1 MLSVAFRSHPVRCWR
16 RCALAGQTNAPVL
29 ALWEFDGW
37 AAPTAERP
45 LGLRF
50 VLLEDGRVMF
60 SPDEPAID
68 GLIPNAFFQA
78 RLTDAEIDAL
88 AEPMSAILQA
98 QADQE
103 YHPDKSR
110 GWTAFIF
117 RDAKTGAER
126 RAEVA
131 GHPCLA
137 KGRVFSATAPVAGL
151 KANQNSAARA
161 ALSPAMREVCNRLAG
176 FHHASTQVLVAGR
189 GARIAAAALTYWVI
203 GIAVTLL

>member
-1 MLSVAFRSHPVRCWR
+1 MFR
-16 RCALAGQTNAPVL
+16 ALFALIFAVLLVPIAQAGQSSAPLL

-50 VLLEDGRVMF
+50 LLLDDGRVMF

-68 GLIPNAFFQA
+68 RLIPNAFFQA
-78 RLTDAEIDAL
+78 RLTEMEIDAL
-88 AEPMSAILQA
+88 SKAMSAILQA

-117 RDAKTGAER
+117 RDANTGAER

-137 KGRVFSATAPVAGL
+137 KGRVFSATAPVTGL
-151 KANQNSAARA
+151 RANQNSADRA

-176 FHHASTQVLVAGR
+176 FHHASTESWSPQAVP
-189 GARIAAAALTYWVI
+189 AL
-203 GIAVTLL
+203 LPQR

>member
-1 MLSVAFRSHPVRCWR
+1 MLRSLFALTIFALLAPSAQAGQPTRHCWR
-16 RCALAGQTNAPVL
+16 SGSSTAGPRRRPNGRWVALRAAGGWPRHVL
-29 ALWEFDGW
+29 ARRTGDRR
-37 AAPTAERP
+37 T
-45 LGLRF
+45 
-50 VLLEDGRVMF
+50 
-60 SPDEPAID
+60 
-68 GLIPNAFFQA
+68 IPNAFFQA
-78 RLTDAEIDAL
+78 RLTIGNRRAGG
-88 AEPMSAILQA
+88 
-98 QADQE
+98 ADVRD
-103 YHPDKSR
+103 PAGPGGPGVPSDKSH

-176 FHHASTQVLVAGR
+176 FHHASTESWSPEAVP
-189 GARIAAAALTYWVI
+189 AL
-203 GIAVTLL
+203 LPQR

>member
-1 MLSVAFRSHPVRCWR
+1 MFRSLT
-16 RCALAGQTNAPVL
+16 ALALSLLLASPAQAGQSNAPLL

-50 VLLEDGRVMF
+50 LLLDDGRVMF
-60 SPDEPAID
+60 SLDEPAID

-78 RLTDAEIDAL
+78 RLTNAEIDAL
-88 AEPMSAILQA
+88 AERMSAILQA

-103 YHPDKSR
+103 HRPDKSG
-110 GWTAFIF
+110 GWTAFVF
-117 RDAKTGAER
+117 RDPKTGLER

-137 KGRVFSATAPVAGL
+137 KGRVFSATAPVTGL
-151 KANQNSAARA
+151 KANRNSAARA
-161 ALSPAMREVCNRLAG
+161 ALSQTMREACNILAG
-176 FHHASTQVLVAGR
+176 FHHATAEPWSPQ
-189 GARIAAAALTYWVI
+189 ALPAI
-203 GIAVTLL
+203 LPQR

>member
-1 MLSVAFRSHPVRCWR
+1 MFRSLF
-16 RCALAGQTNAPVL
+16 ALTLTVLLAPPAHGQSDAPLL

-37 AAPTAERP
+37 APPTAERP

-50 VLLEDGRVMF
+50 LLREDGSVLF

-68 GLIPNAFFQA
+68 ALIPNAYFQA
-78 RLTDAEIDAL
+78 RLTAEESRAL
-88 AEPMSAILQA
+88 ADAMVVTLLA

-103 YHPDKSR
+103 YRPDKSR

-117 RDAKTGAER
+117 RDAMTGAER

-151 KANQNSAARA
+151 KANQNSTDRA
-161 ALSPAMREVCNRLAG
+161 ALSPPMREVCNRLAG
-176 FHHASTQVLVAGR
+176 FHHASTEAWSPEAVPAVLPQR
-189 GARIAAAALTYWVI
+189 
-203 GIAVTLL
+203 

>member
-1 MLSVAFRSHPVRCWR
+1 M
-16 RCALAGQTNAPVL
+16 L

-50 VLLEDGRVMF
+50 VLLEDGRVLF

-68 GLIPNAFFQA
+68 ALIPNAFFQA
-78 RLTDAEIDAL
+78 RLTAAEMRRAGGTDVRDPAGPGGPGVSPRQVARL
-88 AEPMSAILQA
+88 
-98 QADQE
+98 DCV
-103 YHPDKSR
+103 H
-110 GWTAFIF
+110 F

-161 ALSPAMREVCNRLAG
+161 ALSPAMREACNRLAG
-176 FHHASTQVLVAGR
+176 FHHASAEPWSPEAVP
-189 GARIAAAALTYWVI
+189 AL
-203 GIAVTLL
+203 LPQR

>member
-1 MLSVAFRSHPVRCWR
+1 MFRSLF
-16 RCALAGQTNAPVL
+16 ALMFTALLVPSVQAGQSGAPLL

-50 VLLEDGRVMF
+50 VLLEDGSVIYA
-60 SPDEPAID
+60 PDEPAFD
-68 GLIPNAFFQA
+68 GLTPNAFFQA
-78 RLTDAEIDAL
+78 RLTKSEIDAL
-88 AEPMSAILQA
+88 AESMSAILQA

-103 YHPDKSR
+103 VHPDKSR

-117 RDAKTGAER
+117 RDARTGAER

-151 KANQNSAARA
+151 KANQNSADRA

-176 FHHASTQVLVAGR
+176 FHHASMQP
-189 GARIAAAALTYWVI
+189 WSPQ
-203 GIAVTLL
+203 AVPAMLPER

>member
-1 MLSVAFRSHPVRCWR
+1 MFRSLFALTLSLLLAPS
-16 RCALAGQTNAPVL
+16 ALAGQSNAPLL

-37 AAPTAERP
+37 AAPTSERP

-50 VLLEDGRVMF
+50 VLLEDGRVLF

-68 GLIPNAFFQA
+68 ALIPNAYFQA
-78 RLTDAEIDAL
+78 RLTAEESRAL
-88 AEPMSAILQA
+88 ADAIGVTLLA

-103 YHPDKSR
+103 YHPDKSH
-110 GWTAFIF
+110 GWTAFVF
-117 RDAKTGAER
+117 RDPNTGLER

-151 KANQNSAARA
+151 KAVRNSAARE
-161 ALSPAMREVCNRLAG
+161 ALSPTLREACNLLAG
-176 FHHASTQVLVAGR
+176 FHHATAEPWSPQ
-189 GARIAAAALTYWVI
+189 ALPAI
-203 GIAVTLL
+203 LPQR

>member
-1 MLSVAFRSHPVRCWR
+1 MLRSPF
-16 RCALAGQTNAPVL
+16 ALTLALLLAPSAQADQSSAPIL

-50 VLLEDGRVMF
+50 VLLEDGSVLF

-68 GLIPNAFFQA
+68 ALIPNAYFQA
-78 RLTDAEIDAL
+78 RLTAEESRAL
-88 AEPMSAILQA
+88 ADAMVVTLLA

-103 YHPDKSR
+103 YHPDKSD
-110 GWTAFIF
+110 GWTAFVF
-117 RDAKTGAER
+117 RDPKTGVER

-151 KANQNSAARA
+151 KANRNSAARA
-161 ALSPAMREVCNRLAG
+161 ALSPSMRQACNILAG
-176 FHHASTQVLVAGR
+176 FHHATAEPWSPQVVP
-189 GARIAAAALTYWVI
+189 
-203 GIAVTLL
+203 AVLPQR

>member
-1 MLSVAFRSHPVRCWR
+1 MIRSIFALTLSLLIAPS
-16 RCALAGQTNAPVL
+16 ALAGQTSAPLL

-50 VLLEDGRVMF
+50 LLLEDGRVVF

-68 GLIPNAFFQA
+68 RLIPSAFFQA
-78 RLTDAEIDAL
+78 RLTEMEIDAL
-88 AEPMSAILQA
+88 SKAMSAILQA

-117 RDAKTGAER
+117 RDANTGAER

-151 KANQNSAARA
+151 KANQNSADRA
-161 ALSPAMREVCNRLAG
+161 ALSPPMRAVCDRLAG
-176 FHHASTQVLVAGR
+176 FHHASTESWSP
-189 GARIAAAALTYWVI
+189 AAVPAFLPQR
-203 GIAVTLL
+203 

>member
-1 MLSVAFRSHPVRCWR
+1 MIRSLFALTLSLLIAPS
-16 RCALAGQTNAPVL
+16 AQAGQTSAPLL

-50 VLLEDGRVMF
+50 LLLEDGRVVF

-68 GLIPNAFFQA
+68 RLIPSAFFQA
-78 RLTDAEIDAL
+78 RLTEMEIDAL
-88 AEPMSAILQA
+88 SKAMSAILQA

-117 RDAKTGAER
+117 RDARTGTER

-151 KANQNSAARA
+151 KANQNSADRA
-161 ALSPAMREVCNRLAG
+161 ALSPAMREVCDRLAG
-176 FHHASTQVLVAGR
+176 FHHASTESWSPEAVP
-189 GARIAAAALTYWVI
+189 AL
-203 GIAVTLL
+203 LPQR

>member
-1 MLSVAFRSHPVRCWR
+1 MFRSLFAIMFT
-16 RCALAGQTNAPVL
+16 ALFAPIAQAGQSNAPLL

-50 VLLEDGRVMF
+50 LLLDDGRVMF

-78 RLTDAEIDAL
+78 RLTNAEIDAL
-88 AEPMSAILQA
+88 AERMSAILQA

-117 RDAKTGAER
+117 RDAETGAER

-151 KANQNSAARA
+151 KANQNSADRA

-176 FHHASTQVLVAGR
+176 FHHASTESWSPDVVP
-189 GARIAAAALTYWVI
+189 AL
-203 GIAVTLL
+203 LPQR